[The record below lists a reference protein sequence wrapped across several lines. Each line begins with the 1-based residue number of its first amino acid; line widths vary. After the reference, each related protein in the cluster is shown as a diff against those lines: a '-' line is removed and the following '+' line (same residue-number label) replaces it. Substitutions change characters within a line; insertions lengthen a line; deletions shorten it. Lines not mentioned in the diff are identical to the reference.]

1 MARMDTE
8 SINIKPVS
16 AAICHSSGS
25 SPKLVARIS
34 RERSLRKPTLCEN
47 LRRGTNRDKQDS
59 AMKALAG
66 FLGSSV
72 YSIPPG
78 NAEDNLKIKLGNTKD
93 FCPVLCWGSPGRAL
107 DCCIQ

>member
-1 MARMDTE
+1 MAPMDTE

-16 AAICHSSGS
+16 TAVCHSSGS
-25 SPKLVARIS
+25 SPKLVARLS

-59 AMKALAG
+59 AVKALAG

-72 YSIPPG
+72 YSIAPG

-93 FCPVLCWGSPGRAL
+93 FCPVLC
-107 DCCIQ
+107 